1 MSNQLQIL
9 PEMFYMYMRLLE
21 TEFSTLSEYFLTLK
35 NYDVKLIIVNMLSEQ
50 ITSSSQSQREDEN
63 QFKYPSASI

>member
-35 NYDVKLIIVNMLSEQ
+35 NYDVKLII
-50 ITSSSQSQREDEN
+50 
-63 QFKYPSASI
+63 